1 LKSVY
6 PVQNNHRE
14 AQMNPAKDPESGPV
28 RVAVIGGGP
37 AGTFFAIQ
45 YLRLTIERGIKAE
58 VTIFEPKQFE
68 QSGASNCNC
77 CQGVIS
83 SALVDQLCR
92 LGLKIPERVIQQRIS
107 RYRLIT
113 GAGSVCLDA
122 PDGAH
127 IFTVYRGHGPNP
139 DESGPLSFDQF
150 LLDTALK
157 LGARKV
163 SERIARIRFE
173 QRAGPSPAV
182 LTDYEGRS
190 YSADMIIGA
199 FGVNS
204 TTGHEFEQ
212 LGFGYRRPSTHAA
225 VMAEFPLVHA
235 ADQEGAGNEITVFIP
250 GSRLVQ
256 FAVLTPKKD
265 YVTVSLIGK
274 GLNSKDI
281 DQFIPEL
288 TGNSS
293 GTDLAVAQ
301 SPRCRCAPRFPV
313 RHSPRLAM
321 AHCMIVGDAGISR
334 YYKKGIDSALRSAS
348 LAARVLAEY
357 GPADVKNLQRC
368 YERPIQRE
376 FRFDNLL
383 GQMMFRMYL
392 MINRYPSLTLAHLRL
407 ARGECA
413 LAGIAMHRLRWVL
426 WNMFTG
432 DAPYRIILLH
442 CLDPRLAFGVICS
455 ILRTL
460 AGGKKML
467 KRESCN
473 AGR

>member
-1 LKSVY
+1 
-6 PVQNNHRE
+6 
-14 AQMNPAKDPESGPV
+14 MNPDKDTQEMPV

-37 AGTFFAIQ
+37 AGAFFAIN
-45 YLRLTIERGIKAE
+45 YLRLAVERGINAE
-58 VTIFEPKQFE
+58 LTIFEPKQFE
-68 QSGASNCNC
+68 KGGASNCNC

-83 SALVDQLCR
+83 SALVDELDR
-92 LGLKIPERVIQQRIS
+92 LGLEIPERVIQQRIY
-107 RYRLIT
+107 RYRVIT
-113 GAGSVCLDA
+113 GVGNVCLEA
-122 PDGAH
+122 PEGAH

-157 LGARKV
+157 LGALKV

-173 QRAGPSPAV
+173 KGPASVV

-190 YSADMIIGA
+190 YPADMVIGA

-225 VMAEFPLVHA
+225 VMAEFPLVRTV
-235 ADQEGAGNEITVFIP
+235 DPEGAGSEITVLIP
-250 GSRLVQ
+250 GSRPVQ

-274 GLNSKDI
+274 GLTPKDI
-281 DQFIPEL
+281 EPFMPGL
-288 TGNSS
+288 TNSSS
-293 GTDLAVAQ
+293 GTGLEVAN

-357 GPADVKNLQRC
+357 GPADVKNLERC

-383 GQMMFRMYL
+383 GQMMFRIYL
-392 MINRYPSLTLAHLRL
+392 MINRYPLLTLAHLRL

-413 LAGIAMHRLRWVL
+413 LAGIARQRLRWVL

-432 DAPYRIILLH
+432 DAPYRRILLH

-460 AGGKKML
+460 VGGKRML
-467 KRESCN
+467 ERESCN

>member
-1 LKSVY
+1 MY
-6 PVQNNHRE
+6 PE
-14 AQMNPAKDPESGPV
+14 KAPEKKPV

-37 AGTFFAIQ
+37 AGTFFAIN
-45 YLRLTIERGIKAE
+45 YLRLAAERGIKAE
-58 VTIFEPKQFE
+58 LTIFEPKQFE
-68 QSGASNCNC
+68 KGGASNCNY

-83 SALVDQLCR
+83 SSLVDELCR
-92 LGLKIPERVIQQRIS
+92 LGLKIPERVIQQRIN

-122 PDGAH
+122 PEGAH

-163 SERIARIRFE
+163 SERIARIRFDKGK
-173 QRAGPSPAV
+173 GPAPAV
-182 LTDYEGRS
+182 LTDYEGRL
-190 YSADMIIGA
+190 YPADMVIGA

-225 VMAEFPLVHA
+225 VMGEFPLVRA
-235 ADQEGAGNEITVFIP
+235 VDPEGAGSEITVLIP
-250 GSRLVQ
+250 GSRPVQ

-274 GLNSKDI
+274 GLTLKDI
-281 DQFIPEL
+281 EPFMPGL
-288 TGNSS
+288 TSSSS
-293 GTDLAVAQ
+293 GAGLEVAN

-357 GPADVKNLQRC
+357 GPADVKNIERC

-383 GQMMFRMYL
+383 GQMMFRIYL
-392 MINRYPSLTLAHLRL
+392 MINRYPLLTLSHLRL

-413 LAGIAMHRLRWVL
+413 LAGIAKQRLRWVL

-432 DAPYRIILLH
+432 DAQYRKILLH
-442 CLDPRLAFGVICS
+442 CLDPRLVFGVICS

-460 AGGKKML
+460 VGGKKML
-467 KRESCN
+467 QQGNCN
-473 AGR
+473 ADR